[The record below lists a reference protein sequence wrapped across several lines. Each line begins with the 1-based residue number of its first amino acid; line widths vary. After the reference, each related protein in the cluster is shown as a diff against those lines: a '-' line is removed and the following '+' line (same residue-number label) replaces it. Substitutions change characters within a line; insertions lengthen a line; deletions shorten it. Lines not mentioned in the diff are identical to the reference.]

1 VSARQRVVH
10 APGITLDGPACGTY
24 TGCGALYAIDDQ
36 GRYRPE
42 AVTCKRCLW
51 RLGVRPGP
59 AENIADLIGSADDRL
74 RSALRHTGGADLT
87 EAERVDLGE
96 RLGRTQQLTDNISD
110 ALTVVPGTDAIS
122 DYLREQAGGEG

>member
-10 APGITLDGPACGTY
+10 APRFPLVSPACGTY
-24 TGCGALYAIDDQ
+24 TGCGGLYALDDA
-36 GRYRPE
+36 GEYRPE
-42 AVTCKRCLW
+42 WVTCKRCLW

-59 AENIADLIGSADDRL
+59 VENIADLIGSASDRL
-74 RSALRHTGGADLT
+74 TGALRATGPAELT

-96 RLGRTQQLTDNISD
+96 RLGRTQQLTGSISD
-110 ALTVVPGTDAIS
+110 ALAGLDTDAIS